1 MATMWAT
8 PANPR
13 MMNEQRPALNE
24 KFQMKD
30 IHNKVAVVT
39 GGSEGIGRGI
49 AKALV
54 AAGAK
59 VAIVA
64 RSQDKL
70 DACALALGGE
80 VKGFSANLADA
91 ADVRRVLADIV
102 GHFGE
107 VDILI
112 NNVGGGTFKPLAQQT
127 AAEADLPV
135 GIPLAA
141 AVAASH
147 AVVPA
152 MVRRRSG
159 HIVTLTSP
167 AGYVPFPNM
176 MPYTATRH
184 AMVGLAASLY
194 EELRPHGVGSTLFCP
209 GQVNTGY
216 FERNDADM
224 SWYPRISRVFP
235 SLEPDDVGAQVV
247 KAIRASRREVIYPA
261 SLSWFLRCY
270 RKAPR
275 VSIAL
280 LKLLGVWRPARA
292 DAALARTAK
301 NPAT

>member
-1 MATMWAT
+1 
-8 PANPR
+8 
-13 MMNEQRPALNE
+13 
-24 KFQMKD
+24 MKD

-39 GGSEGIGRGI
+39 GASEGIGRGI
-49 AKALV
+49 AQVLA

-70 DACALALGGE
+70 DACAQALAGE
-80 VKGFSANLADA
+80 VKGFSADLTNS
-91 ADVRRVLADIV
+91 ADVRRVMTEIIA
-102 GHFGE
+102 HFGE

-112 NNVGGGTFKPLAQQT
+112 NNVGGGTFKPLHQQT

-152 MVRRRSG
+152 MVKRKAG

-184 AMVGLAASLY
+184 AMVGLAFSLH
-194 EELRPHGVGSTLFCP
+194 EELKPHGVGSTLFCP
-209 GQVNTGY
+209 AQVNTGY

-224 SWYPRISRVFP
+224 SWYPRVSQIFP
-235 SLEPDDVGAQVV
+235 KLEPVQVGEQVL
-247 KAIRASRREVIYPA
+247 KAIRANRREVIYPI
-261 SLSWFLRCY
+261 SLSLFLRFY
-270 RKAPR
+270 RRAPR
-275 VSIAL
+275 MSIGA
-280 LKLLGVWRPARA
+280 LKLFGLWRPKLSAE
-292 DAALARTAK
+292 ALA
-301 NPAT
+301 ATNKHSES